1 MRATLTSS
9 TICAN
14 DFVAG
19 DLIRGLFSIGKT
31 VPEDVRIL
39 GFDDAPESRIIRPA
53 LSTVHIHT
61 QIMAFTAV
69 QLLLSRM
76 KEPSLDYRVVH
87 TETDLIYR
95 DSTKIDKA

>member
-1 MRATLTSS
+1 M
-9 TICAN
+9 
-14 DFVAG
+14 
-19 DLIRGLFSIGKT
+19 
-31 VPEDVRIL
+31 IL
-39 GFDDAPESRIIRPA
+39 GFDDAPESRISRPM

-95 DSTKIDKA
+95 DSTMLATEGS